1 MTSTQTQ
8 TRSFIITANSNII
21 NDIVMNN
28 IDNVRSSINE
38 SKNNVNNI
46 ISFLRPE

>member
-1 MTSTQTQ
+1 M
-8 TRSFIITANSNII
+8 NSKTI
-21 NDIVMNN
+21 NNTIEM
-28 IDNVRSSINE
+28 SE